1 MHRAPPATN
10 PERHKL
16 RHRGVKEPAGLRR
29 EPDPAVQAPDLSGFL
44 CCLRARQGRGAAEPA
59 PARSGVPTGSAQ
71 VLAAQRCPSAAGGGR
86 GEPAQGDAGGSG
98 MRSAGCRRHGDARG
112 GGCLSKGPRRAGTDS
127 GASPGGGASQAVPPP
142 RETRCDP
149 HEGGPPHPAN
159 PPLPP
164 ASSRGGG
171 GAVPWAA
178 AAPSAPLG
186 PGSPCGGGAAAA
198 AAAPSPGCAGLR
210 GSGGAE
216 AGSGGHMAARPAAG
230 GGRARIH
237 LRDAAGA
244 RRRPPAAGEAGGARE
259 RRCGGSRHAASRLR
273 RVLGGPRGRKG
284 GSDPRAAP
292 VPEASGELGAAA
304 RGPPALS
311 LQAGSAV
318 PQGFVPFSPITAPLL
333 LPESY

>member
-1 MHRAPPATN
+1 MR
-10 PERHKL
+10 R
-16 RHRGVKEPAGLRR
+16 RG
-29 EPDPAVQAPDLSGFL
+29 
-44 CCLRARQGRGAAEPA
+44 
-59 PARSGVPTGSAQ
+59 
-71 VLAAQRCPSAAGGGR
+71 
-86 GEPAQGDAGGSG
+86 
-98 MRSAGCRRHGDARG
+98 
-112 GGCLSKGPRRAGTDS
+112 
-127 GASPGGGASQAVPPP
+127 
-142 RETRCDP
+142 
-149 HEGGPPHPAN
+149 
-159 PPLPP
+159 
-164 ASSRGGG
+164 RGGG
-171 GAVPWAA
+171 G
-178 AAPSAPLG
+178 
-186 PGSPCGGGAAAA
+186 
-198 AAAPSPGCAGLR
+198 CALPGLR

-244 RRRPPAAGEAGGARE
+244 RRRPRPLGRQGEPGRGGAGGAFTRLCASGGFWGVPGEGRE
-259 RRCGGSRHAASRLR
+259 
-273 RVLGGPRGRKG
+273 